1 MSAPAGSRSRA
12 RAGRRAP
19 TRRTGRAPR
28 AGRPAAR
35 GRRRALDRANPAAEA
50 HRAVRDEMDPD
61 FQYDVQ
67 ELSETLESEH
77 VEWEYATKN
86 IDWYTQDTLFFQLT

>member
-1 MSAPAGSRSRA
+1 
-12 RAGRRAP
+12 
-19 TRRTGRAPR
+19 
-28 AGRPAAR
+28 
-35 GRRRALDRANPAAEA
+35 
-50 HRAVRDEMDPD
+50 MDPD